1 MWNNTEVSKLLKI
14 KYPVIQAPMAGGP
27 TTPELVSAVSNG
39 GGLGTF
45 GAGYSTPEDLDRILK
60 KIRSLTDFQFGVNL
74 FVPGQY
80 EVDQERIKQIS
91 EIMRPYRKELGIS
104 EKAEYEPIEE
114 NYNEQVAV
122 LIRHKVPVIS
132 FTFGVPGK
140 DSVRELKRSGAVIIG
155 TCTTV
160 DEAVDLEQNGIDIV
174 VAQGFESGGH
184 RGSYMKTPEKSL
196 IGTMSLVPQVSD
208 NVGLPVV
215 AAGGIMDGRGIAA
228 AICLGAAGVQMG
240 TAFLT
245 CKESGAHE
253 IHKQAI
259 FNSKEDDTVLTKMF
273 SGKLARGLCNKFTSG
288 MEGYGSVVPD
298 YPVQNSLT
306 RDIRRASAKKGE
318 TDFMSLW
325 SGQGVRLSRS
335 LEAGQLLKQLVE
347 QTDFIFNNVMN
358 PD

>member
-14 KYPVIQAPMAGGP
+14 KFPVIQAPMAGGP

-45 GAGYSTPEDLDRILK
+45 GAGYSTPGDLDRNLR

-74 FVPGQY
+74 FVPEHY
-80 EVDQERIKQIS
+80 EVDMERIKRMS
-91 EIMRPYRKELGIS
+91 EIMLTYRRELGMP
-104 EKAEYEPIEE
+104 ERAEYKTIEQ
-114 NYNEQVAV
+114 YYDEQVAV
-122 LIRHKVPVIS
+122 LIRHKVPVVS

-140 DSVRELKRSGAVIIG
+140 DTVRELKRSGAVIIG

-184 RGSYMKTPEKSL
+184 RGSYMKKPEESL

-228 AICLGAAGVQMG
+228 AICLGASGVQMG

-253 IHKQAI
+253 MHKQAI
-259 FNSKEDDTVLTKMF
+259 LNSKEDETVLTKMF
-273 SGKLARGLCNKFTSG
+273 SGKLARGLRNRFTSG
-288 MEGYGSVVPD
+288 MEGYESVVPD

-306 RDIRRASAKKGE
+306 RDIRRASAEKGK

-325 SGQGVRLSRS
+325 AGQGVRLSRS
-335 LEAGQLLKQLVE
+335 LEAQQLLKQLAE
-347 QTDFIFNNVMN
+347 QTDFIFNNVMD